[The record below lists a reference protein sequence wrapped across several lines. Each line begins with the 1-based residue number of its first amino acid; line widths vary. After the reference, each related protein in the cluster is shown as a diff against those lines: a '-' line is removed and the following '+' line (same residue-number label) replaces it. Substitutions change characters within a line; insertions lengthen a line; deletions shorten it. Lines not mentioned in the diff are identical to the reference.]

1 MSMWADAWEL
11 ELAASADLP
20 SCLFANFYSS
30 GHDRRGGLLNLTNS
44 TGTVGAAQVYDR
56 LSLYLVLGGR
66 QQSITPYAWLVG
78 IYGGGNNSFDE

>member
-1 MSMWADAWEL
+1 MIFNTPMPEGTAADDLVCGPMPRSWSS
-11 ELAASADLP
+11 AACADLP

-56 LSLYLVLGGR
+56 LDLY
-66 QQSITPYAWLVG
+66 
-78 IYGGGNNSFDE
+78 